1 MFEDI
6 VRHSKYRQAGLK
18 RSRYERLVDILVR
31 KNLLLE
37 VERRRGSEMDTGSR
51 NELLRRASEIIKNRP
66 LPEETYEVWHSGKL
80 GESPLVDELI
90 AEAGAIEKHES
101 NNDNNEDQ
109 DIDEDESDES
119 SDESSDSLDSEYL
132 LSDHEQ
138 EDTSL
143 IEEEDDEV
151 HPDTRYAARKLK
163 KWNSLTDTT
172 RSWAKDRYILT
183 SAGMEFPGLYDER
196 KSVVNSHIS
205 NLLNLLHINILY
217 KRWDQAYRA
226 FGLLLRFELVDLRAI
241 WPLGL
246 EILSRR
252 KEEMIKNKTG
262 SKLELMKCRRF
273 LEWLELVYPV
283 LPSVVLTTQSRVGPV
298 FRAGSR
304 RHAPAFVA
312 AGLWQLLVDKSYNK
326 LRETL
331 DELLL
336 VPPYSID
343 GGFFYIK
350 ALCCLCENVQL
361 ADLYVNFD
369 ARGFPE
375 DVDIGDLA
383 DDMLLLGSKDA
394 IQARVLSNISQIEDL
409 IASCESL
416 GFAYA
421 KWDFDAQMKM
431 VKGYLEGS
439 TTSLVKPSTAP
450 EEVSS
455 KLGFSFLHGKA
466 EQAPMGPHTIPE
478 KHLHKFA
485 TVNFRTSWV
494 WNWFS
499 KDGGVVRCLKCFK
512 EVKRDAR
519 SSTKSLLRH
528 LKHHGISED
537 THAAKLFSL
546 KKEKPVAAKVN
557 SKKAPKTR
565 RNRPKKPSSGSTK
578 PKTAIASIPSPPATA
593 GEIVSEGSPT
603 KRRKVS
609 QNTNPSP
616 SPGPEET
623 ERISPATFDLDPFS
637 NTPETPAPVSPTVQ
651 NSTAS
656 PSIAQKLPSPIIK
669 VEATPVTS
677 PAPLQ
682 EIQQNHAS
690 PEPQPDSRLEEM
702 AIPYILSGR
711 PEGSPVNASSGDI
724 SPPNEDMSPPNED
737 IPLPTEDGHGENA
750 LLELAA
756 EKRTWSP
763 SSESSLPEAQH
774 KIVKHDSAEFKVPA
788 RIFSREP
795 HHGNSSKASL
805 PEPQSSPSPSFIVV
819 ESQNILPPAAP
830 QESPVSGPPETPN
843 LPDNPDL
850 AIAVKEEILD
860 ELNVEL
866 LAGTQAAQTPDGPQ
880 FSSPTPQTPPPAPFS
895 PETDSPESL
904 RFMSARKPVRRQ
916 ANFSPESTFAES
928 QGEADMSIRFREY
941 AQQTNDP
948 FRVDRSMLE
957 DTEESF
963 HPAGQDEE
971 IPDTL
976 RFVDELQPQQQVKET
991 QVSENT
997 RPESGRKILE
1007 ESYSEYKDAR
1017 SDTPEQTIHSNESSE
1032 ETQFFSFQDT
1042 A

>member
-18 RSRYERLVDILVR
+18 RSRYERLVDLLVR
-31 KNLLLE
+31 EKLLLE
-37 VERRRGSEMDTGSR
+37 VERRRGSEMDPGSR
-51 NELLRRASEIIKNRP
+51 NELLRRASEIMKNRP

-80 GESPLVDELI
+80 GVPPLVDELI
-90 AEAGAIEKHES
+90 AEAEAMEKHETN
-101 NNDNNEDQ
+101 NNDNNEQ
-109 DIDEDESDES
+109 DTEEDT

-132 LSDHEQ
+132 LSDHDQ
-138 EDTSL
+138 EETSV
-143 IEEEDDEV
+143 IEEEDEEL
-151 HPDTRYAARKLK
+151 HPDTRYAARKLR

-172 RSWAKDRYILT
+172 RSWAKDRYMLT

-205 NLLNLLHINILY
+205 NLLNLLHISILY

-226 FGLLLRFELVDLRAI
+226 FGLLLRFEQVDLRAI

-252 KEEMIKNKTG
+252 KEEMVKNKTG

-350 ALCCLCENVQL
+350 ALCCLCENIQL
-361 ADLYVNFD
+361 ADLYVHFD
-369 ARGFPE
+369 VRGFPE
-375 DVDIGDLA
+375 DVDIGDMA

-421 KWDFDAQMKM
+421 KWDFDDQMKK
-431 VKGYLEGS
+431 VKGYLEG
-439 TTSLVKPSTAP
+439 TVTSLVIPSSAP
-450 EEVSS
+450 EEAPP
-455 KLGFSFLHGKA
+455 KLGFSLLHGKA
-466 EQAPMGPHTIPE
+466 EHTPMGPYTIPE
-478 KHLHKFA
+478 EHLHRFA
-485 TVNFRTSWV
+485 SIHSKTSWV

-499 KDGGVVRCLKCFK
+499 KEGGVVRCLKCLK
-512 EVKRDAR
+512 EVKRDVR

-528 LKHHGISED
+528 LKHHGISKD
-537 THAAKLFSL
+537 TYASDLFSL
-546 KKEKPVAAKVN
+546 KKEKLVAAKLN
-557 SKKAPKTR
+557 SRKASKGR
-565 RNRPKKPSSGSTK
+565 QNRPSKRQSNRSSQ
-578 PKTAIASIPSPPATA
+578 PKTAIHSIPSPPATA
-593 GEIVSEGSPT
+593 GETVSGTSPT

-609 QNTNPSP
+609 QNTSTSP
-616 SPGPEET
+616 SPISDEI
-623 ERISPATFDLDPFS
+623 ERNSPPAFDPDTFS
-637 NTPETPAPVSPTVQ
+637 AIPETPTPASPTVQ
-651 NSTAS
+651 NSTALG
-656 PSIAQKLPSPIIK
+656 SIAQNPPSPFIK
-669 VEATPVTS
+669 TETTPVIS
-677 PAPLQ
+677 PSLQ
-682 EIQQNHAS
+682 QENHQDQAS
-690 PEPQPDSRLEEM
+690 SGSQPHSRSEEM
-702 AIPYILSGR
+702 AISYLLSDR
-711 PEGSPVNASSGDI
+711 PEESPLNASNEDI
-724 SPPNEDMSPPNED
+724 SPP
-737 IPLPTEDGHGENA
+737 TENGHGAKA
-750 LLELAA
+750 LLQVEA
-756 EKRTWSP
+756 EKRSRSASLEHSSP
-763 SSESSLPEAQH
+763 QH
-774 KIVKHDSAEFKVPA
+774 KIAKHGSAEFKVPA
-788 RIFSREP
+788 RVSSLQ
-795 HHGNSSKASL
+795 HGNSQEDSI
-805 PEPQSSPSPSFIVV
+805 PEPQTSPSPSYTVAEPQYSV
-819 ESQNILPPAAP
+819 LPSVAS
-830 QESPVSGPPETPN
+830 QESPVSGPPETPK

-860 ELNVEL
+860 ELNDEL
-866 LAGTQAAQTPDGPQ
+866 FAGTQAAQISVSPQ
-880 FSSPTPQTPPPAPFS
+880 VPSPAPRTPPPAPFS
-895 PETDSPESL
+895 PEIDSPESH
-904 RFMSARKPVRRQ
+904 RFMSPIKHVRRQ
-916 ANFSPESTFAES
+916 ANFSPESTFSES

-941 AQQTNDP
+941 AQHTKDP
-948 FRVDRSMLE
+948 FRVDRSVLE
-957 DTEESF
+957 DTEEEQSF
-963 HPAGQDEE
+963 HPAGQDGR

-976 RFVDELQPQQQVKET
+976 RFVDELQPEVNET
-991 QVSENT
+991 QTSEGT
-997 RPESGRKILE
+997 SHGLE
-1007 ESYSEYKDAR
+1007 NRWKLSEKSSDSDYKDAQ
-1017 SDTPEQTIHSNESSE
+1017 SESLKQTVHSNDSSE